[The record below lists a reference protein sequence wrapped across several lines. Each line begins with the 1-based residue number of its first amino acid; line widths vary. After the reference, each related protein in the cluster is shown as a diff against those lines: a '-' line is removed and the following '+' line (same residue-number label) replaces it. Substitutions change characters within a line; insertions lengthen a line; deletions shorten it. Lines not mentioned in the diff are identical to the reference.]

1 LQITSASFFFLSRF
15 NVLPPLPRVSQALK
29 IIVDLVNDLVYYIFM
44 EKHEWSDQVQGL
56 HHQGGEPHLI
66 FEIMRTHRA
75 IINIFSRAMGMPFSH
90 VTLMRVLALASPG
103 EMGILDIARRLHING
118 AAVTRQIREM
128 ERDGLIARRPDERD
142 GRRQLVKLTAKGRKL
157 FEQLHEMQH
166 EFEKSF
172 ASGDLKPQEM
182 QIAAKVLFRLRSMLE
197 KTD

>member
-1 LQITSASFFFLSRF
+1 MS
-15 NVLPPLPRVSQALK
+15 
-29 IIVDLVNDLVYYIFM
+29 M

-56 HHQGGEPHLI
+56 HHQGNEPHLI

-75 IINIFSRAMGMPFSH
+75 IINIFSRGMGMPFSH
-90 VTLMRVLALASPG
+90 VKLLRVLALAFPR
-103 EMGILDIARRLHING
+103 ETGILDIARLLHING

-128 ERDGLIARRPDERD
+128 EQDGLISRAKDKRD

-157 FEQLHEMQH
+157 FEQLHELQH

-172 ASGDLKPQEM
+172 ASGDLKPEELQT
-182 QIAAKVLFRLRSMLE
+182 AAKVLFRLRSILE